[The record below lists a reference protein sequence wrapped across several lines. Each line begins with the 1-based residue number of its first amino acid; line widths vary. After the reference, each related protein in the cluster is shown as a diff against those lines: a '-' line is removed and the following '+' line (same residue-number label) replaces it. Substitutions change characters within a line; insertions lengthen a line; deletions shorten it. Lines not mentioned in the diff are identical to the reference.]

1 MHIIDFTDP
10 EYRELV
16 EQKIR
21 SGDEGL
27 YETVCLRKD
36 GTRFPSDI
44 QSQSHV
50 LWWAYHQDDRHR
62 FTARKVT
69 WNAVI
74 KICM

>member
-10 EYRELV
+10 QYRELV

-36 GTRFPSDI
+36 GTTFSSEI
-44 QSQSHV
+44 QSQSYV
-50 LWWAYHQDDRHR
+50 LWWAYH
-62 FTARKVT
+62 
-69 WNAVI
+69 
-74 KICM
+74 

>member
-10 EYRELV
+10 QYRELV

-50 LWWAYHQDDRHR
+50 LW
-62 FTARKVT
+62 
-69 WNAVI
+69 
-74 KICM
+74 